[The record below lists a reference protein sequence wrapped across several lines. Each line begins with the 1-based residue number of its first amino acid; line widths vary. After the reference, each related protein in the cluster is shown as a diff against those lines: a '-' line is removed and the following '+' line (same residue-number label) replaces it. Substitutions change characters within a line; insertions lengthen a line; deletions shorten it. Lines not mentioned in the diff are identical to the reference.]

1 MHEVMPPEYIAI
13 LFWYMGALPLVVHAV
28 EMAETRGKRQAI
40 AFYLVAVSVWAAI
53 VYVFLL
59 PYFRALTQQMEREME
74 RGAHIWWAL
83 GAFGAVGGLFIAVG
97 MLRDQPLLPWLR
109 PQVLRQSGLVMLATT
124 LASAAAWYL
133 LVAPGVLT

>member
-13 LFWYMGALPLVVHAV
+13 LFWFMGALPLVVHAA
-28 EMAETRGKRQAI
+28 EMAETRGRRRAI
-40 AFYLVAVSVWAAI
+40 AFYLVAVSVWAVI

-59 PYFRALTQQMEREME
+59 PYFRALTQQMERGE
-74 RGAHIWWAL
+74 HIWWAL

-97 MLRDQPLLPWLR
+97 MLRDQPLGPWLR

-124 LASAAAWYL
+124 LASADAWYL